1 MVKYFYFNIILTIK
15 LLFIAIE
22 CHLKFIYDI
31 MDWNS
36 DILKN
41 HSWTGAI
48 TNLESKQK
56 AAEQIAA
63 KVVSGD
69 IIGVGS
75 GSTSYLALL
84 AISQRIQNE
93 RLQIQA
99 IPTSVEIA
107 LSCSKL
113 SVPVTSLYEHRP
125 DWYFDGA
132 DEVDPNN
139 YLIKGR
145 GGAMFKEKLMM
156 CASPLNYII
165 VDNSKLVDKLGS
177 KFPIPVEVFPTALM
191 HAEASLKALGAIEVM
206 LRPAQGKDG
215 PVISENGNLILDV
228 RFDIIGNDME
238 NKINCIT
245 GVIESGLFQN
255 QSVEIIVA

>member
-1 MVKYFYFNIILTIK
+1 
-15 LLFIAIE
+15 
-22 CHLKFIYDI
+22 
-31 MDWNS
+31 
-36 DILKN
+36 
-41 HSWTGAI
+41 
-48 TNLESKQK
+48 
-56 AAEQIAA
+56 
-63 KVVSGD
+63 
-69 IIGVGS
+69 
-75 GSTSYLALL
+75 
-84 AISQRIQNE
+84 
-93 RLQIQA
+93 
-99 IPTSVEIA
+99 
-107 LSCSKL
+107 
-113 SVPVTSLYEHRP
+113 
-125 DWYFDGA
+125 
-132 DEVDPNN
+132 
-139 YLIKGR
+139 
-145 GGAMFKEKLMM
+145 M